1 MFDRTT
7 EDVCNIVELGHVN
20 VTIPDQSLATLFYI
34 SGLGLT
40 RDPYMMTGLD
50 NMWVN
55 VGRAQFHLP
64 SRPKPQVLRGVT
76 GLVVPDLD
84 ALRARLDRVAPA
96 LKNTH
101 FTVADGPDGSVETTC
116 PWGNRIRLYA
126 PDPARFGPMT
136 LGMPYVELHVPRG
149 TTAGIVRFYQTVL
162 NAHATASNGQARVLA
177 GEGGALLFVETDE
190 AAPGFDGHHIQIT
203 LADFSGPYRRLLDR
217 DLVTA
222 EDDQHQYRFCDIVD
236 PNDGRVLF
244 TVEHEVRSLRH
255 PMFGRALVNR
265 NPAQNNRHYMRGKD
279 FWPI

>member
-7 EDVCNIVELGHVN
+7 EDVCNVVELGHVN

-84 ALRARLDRVAPA
+84 ALRARLERVAPA
-96 LKNTH
+96 LKDTR
-101 FTVADGPDGSVETTC
+101 FTVTDGPDGSIETTC
-116 PWGNRIRLYA
+116 PWGNRIRLHA

-136 LGMPYVELHVPRG
+136 LGMPYVELHVPRD
-149 TTAGIVRFYQTVL
+149 TTAGIVRFYRTVL
-162 NAHATASNGQARVLA
+162 NAHATASNGQARVFA
-177 GEGGALLFVETDE
+177 GEGAALLFVETDE
-190 AAPGFDGHHIQIT
+190 PAPAFDGHHIQIT

-222 EDDQHQYRFCDIVD
+222 EDDQHQYRFCDIID

-265 NPAQNNRHYMRGKD
+265 NPAQNNRQYVRGKD
-279 FWPI
+279 FWPV

>member
-1 MFDRTT
+1 MFDRTE
-7 EDVCNIVELGHVN
+7 EDVGNIVELGHVN
-20 VTIPDQSLATLFYI
+20 VTVPDQSLATLFYV

-55 VGRAQFHLP
+55 AGHAQFHLP
-64 SRPKPQVLRGVT
+64 SRPKAQVLRGVI

-84 ALRARLDRVAPA
+84 ALRARLERVAPA
-96 LKNTH
+96 LKGTR
-101 FTVADGPDGSVETTC
+101 FTVADGPDGSVEATC
-116 PWGNRIRLYA
+116 PWGNRMRVHE

-136 LGMPYVELHVPRG
+136 LGMPYVALHVPPG
-149 TTAGIVRFYQTVL
+149 TTAGITRFYRTVL
-162 NAHATASNGQARVLA
+162 NAHATATAGQARVLA
-177 GEGGALLFVETDE
+177 GSGGALLFVETD
-190 AAPGFDGHHIQIT
+190 AAPPAFDGHHIQIT

-255 PMFGRALVNR
+255 PMFGRVLINR
-265 NPAQNNRHYMRGKD
+265 NPAQNNRDYVGGKD